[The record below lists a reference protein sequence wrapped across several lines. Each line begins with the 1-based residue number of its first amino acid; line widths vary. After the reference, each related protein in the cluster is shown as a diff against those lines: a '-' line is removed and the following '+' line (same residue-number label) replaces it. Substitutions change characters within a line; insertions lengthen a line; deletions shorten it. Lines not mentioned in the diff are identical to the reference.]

1 MVLEETL
8 FNAPIPGESLVAE
21 LGGRP
26 WQTPPKMTTVD
37 EAVDYYMERMSSE
50 EFMEQVIGVME
61 SGVPVAVIANTIQLA
76 SVMDGVH
83 SVDIGMLVVPIIMEM
98 MMLLGDS
105 AGIEY
110 NLGDEESFIGW
121 LGDYA
126 GEYLEGKY
134 GNPIKGVVYDFAYHG
149 ETFAIHE
156 ENTGDELWFPTDKHK
171 LVIDGDLNLFYE
183 AVN

>member
-50 EFMEQVIGVME
+50 EFMEQVVDVLE
-61 SGVPVAVIANTIQLA
+61 SGVPIAVVANTIQLA
-76 SVMDGVH
+76 SVMDGIH
-83 SVDIGMLVVPIIMEM
+83 SVDVGMLVVPVIIEM
-98 MMLLGDS
+98 LMLLGDS

-110 NLGDEESFIGW
+110 SLGDEKFDQEITDGKIAKAVTA
-121 LGDYA
+121 YKTKMN
-126 GEYLEGKY
+126 EGK
-134 GNPIKGVVYDFAYHG
+134 
-149 ETFAIHE
+149 E
-156 ENTGDELWFPTDKHK
+156 EKAPEAKTEEPEEEEDKSAGLMSRRK
-171 LVIDGDLNLFYE
+171 
-183 AVN
+183 

>member
-1 MVLEETL
+1 MAKLNQEPSL
-8 FNAPIPGESLVAE
+8 DRPIPGQSLTSE
-21 LGGRP
+21 LGARP
-26 WQTPPKMTTVD
+26 WQSPAKITTVD

-50 EFMEQVIGVME
+50 KFMEQVVEVME

-110 NLGDEESFIGW
+110 NLGDEEFDESIS
-121 LGDYA
+121 DSKIAKAVSTYRKKMQ
-126 GEYLEGKY
+126 ED
-134 GNPIKGVVYDFAYHG
+134 NVVVQ
-149 ETFAIHE
+149 TKVE
-156 ENTGDELWFPTDKHK
+156 EKEEEPEEVKSTGLMARRK
-171 LVIDGDLNLFYE
+171 
-183 AVN
+183 

>member
-50 EFMEQVIGVME
+50 EFMEQVVDVLE
-61 SGVPVAVIANTIQLA
+61 SGVPIAVVANTIQLA
-76 SVMDGVH
+76 SVMDGIH
-83 SVDIGMLVVPIIMEM
+83 SVDVGMLVVPVIMEM
-98 MMLLGDS
+98 LMLLGDS

-110 NLGDEESFIGW
+110 SLGDEKFDQEITDGKIAKAVTA
-121 LGDYA
+121 YKTKMN
-126 GEYLEGKY
+126 EGK
-134 GNPIKGVVYDFAYHG
+134 
-149 ETFAIHE
+149 E
-156 ENTGDELWFPTDKHK
+156 EKAPEAKTEEPEEEDKSAGLMSRRK
-171 LVIDGDLNLFYE
+171 
-183 AVN
+183 